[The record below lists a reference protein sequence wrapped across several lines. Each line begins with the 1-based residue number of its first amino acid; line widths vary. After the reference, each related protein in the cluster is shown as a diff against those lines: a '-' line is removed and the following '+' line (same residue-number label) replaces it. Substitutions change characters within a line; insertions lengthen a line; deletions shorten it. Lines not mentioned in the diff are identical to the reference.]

1 MVSLLPALGEYVYL
15 EFCRQKDYQTVS
27 SGFDSSGRCWNRSLP
42 IAPNTIEDPYQL
54 SYATFWWKGSY
65 APYVTHAFL
74 VYDSEGTT

>member
-1 MVSLLPALGEYVYL
+1 MANCQVVMPRLG
-15 EFCRQKDYQTVS
+15 R
-27 SGFDSSGRCWNRSLP
+27 
-42 IAPNTIEDPYQL
+42 TIEDPYQF